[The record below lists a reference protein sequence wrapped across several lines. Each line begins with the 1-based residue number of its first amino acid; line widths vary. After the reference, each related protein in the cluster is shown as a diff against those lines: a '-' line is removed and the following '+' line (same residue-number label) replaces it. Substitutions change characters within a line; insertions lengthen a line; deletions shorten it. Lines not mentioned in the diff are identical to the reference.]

1 MFLATGK
8 LKAFE
13 GKLAYFFTKG
23 SADQDLIRETLVKKK
38 R

>member
-13 GKLAYFFTKG
+13 GKLAYFFNKG
-23 SADQDLIRETLVKKK
+23 LAERKFFRGGLVKKIS
-38 R
+38 

>member
-13 GKLAYFFTKG
+13 GKLAYFFNKA
-23 SADQDLIRETLVKKK
+23 SAEEFSFRETLVKKIG
-38 R
+38 

>member
-13 GKLAYFFTKG
+13 GKVYFFKKA
-23 SADQDLIRETLVKKK
+23 SAEEFSFRETLVEKIS
-38 R
+38 